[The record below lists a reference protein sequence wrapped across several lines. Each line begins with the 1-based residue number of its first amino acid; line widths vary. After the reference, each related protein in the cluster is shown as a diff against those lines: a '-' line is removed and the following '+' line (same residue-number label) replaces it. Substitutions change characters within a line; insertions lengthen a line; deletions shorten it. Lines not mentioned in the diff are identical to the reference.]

1 MHGFGMQPLDGGY
14 SGETFVAE
22 ADGERTVV
30 RIYAQRGARR
40 GIAAVETDAAVLR
53 LVRGLL
59 PVPEVLDMRRP
70 DPGADEPGLLV
81 TSFLPGERLDLLLP
95 RLDPRGRTTVG
106 QELGRTLGR
115 LAQMPMRRRGQ
126 FVDGDLTIEPWKE
139 GVDLLDFVSHQRD
152 SSAIAEWSDDDYR
165 RLQAVA
171 ERAQDVLDETE
182 RVCLV
187 HSDFNPKNLLID
199 PETGA
204 LTGLLDWEFA
214 HAGMPFADLGNL
226 LRFDRDPDL
235 VGGVVEGYLE
245 VAGHLDGLDEPGGA
259 GRLLERA
266 RAADLL
272 ALVEL
277 AGRRGQN
284 PVADRADARLRAIA
298 TSGDLHAVAHG

>member
-1 MHGFGMQPLDGGY
+1 
-14 SGETFVAE
+14 
-22 ADGERTVV
+22 
-30 RIYAQRGARR
+30 
-40 GIAAVETDAAVLR
+40 
-53 LVRGLL
+53 
-59 PVPEVLDMRRP
+59 
-70 DPGADEPGLLV
+70 
-81 TSFLPGERLDLLLP
+81 
-95 RLDPRGRTTVG
+95 
-106 QELGRTLGR
+106 
-115 LAQMPMRRRGQ
+115 
-126 FVDGDLTIEPWKE
+126 
-139 GVDLLDFVSHQRD
+139 
-152 SSAIAEWSDDDYR
+152 
-165 RLQAVA
+165 
-171 ERAQDVLDETE
+171 
-182 RVCLV
+182 V

-298 TSGDLHAVAHG
+298 TSGDLHAAAHG

>member
-95 RLDPRGRTTVG
+95 RLDQRGRTTVG

-115 LAQMPMRRRGQ
+115 LAQMPMRSSGQ
-126 FVDGDLTIEPWKE
+126 FVDGGLTIEPWKE

-171 ERAQDVLDETE
+171 ERGQDVLDETE

-298 TSGDLHAVAHG
+298 TSGDLHAAAHG